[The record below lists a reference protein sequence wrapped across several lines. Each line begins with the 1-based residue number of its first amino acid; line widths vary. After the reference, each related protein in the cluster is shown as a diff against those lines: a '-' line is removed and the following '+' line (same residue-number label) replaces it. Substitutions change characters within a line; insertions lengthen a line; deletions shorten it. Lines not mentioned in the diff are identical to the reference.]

1 MNRQLVGN
9 CNGKYHPFDFVYI
22 IVFVDTKGFYRHISP
37 TVSSP
42 PYVPKTPGSNCVLAH
57 CSDSLCGDGI
67 RGGNDSFV
75 AAQLLKPLGYERVK
89 GPVPQDL
96 YRISTYVRS
105 FVLSTIVPYQIPLRA
120 S

>member
-1 MNRQLVGN
+1 MNGQLVDN

-22 IVFVDTKGFYRHISP
+22 IVFVDTKGFYRHIPSA
-37 TVSSP
+37 VSSP
-42 PYVPKTPGSNCVLAH
+42 PYVPKTPGSNGMLAYR
-57 CSDSLCGDGI
+57 SDPLCRDGI
-67 RGGNDSFV
+67 RGRNDSFV
-75 AAQLLKPLGYERVK
+75 ATQLLKPLGDEGVK

-105 FVLSTIVPYQIPLRA
+105 LVLSIIAPYQIPLRA